1 MSELQLE
8 NQSPISSPQ
17 SILPWYVIRV
27 RTRAELKVADALRS
41 KGFEVFCP
49 TFIEARQYSNR
60 IKNAEVAL
68 FGGYT
73 FCRLDPQIT
82 LPIVSTPGVQ
92 DIVGFGAGPTSVP
105 EIDIKNIQRVVAK
118 TGVAVPWPYLKS
130 GQRVRISVGSMKGV
144 EGILINHKGT
154 DQLVISIEMLQR
166 SIALEVERS
175 WVQPIL

>member
-1 MSELQLE
+1 MSESQLE
-8 NQSPISSPQ
+8 HQSNAWSPPV
-17 SILPWYVIRV
+17 ILSWYVIRV
-27 RTRAELKVADALRS
+27 RTRAELKVADALRG

-73 FCRLDPQIT
+73 FCRLDPQFT
-82 LPIVSTPGVQ
+82 LPIVTTPGVQ
-92 DIVGFGAGPTSVP
+92 GIVGFGAGPTSVP
-105 EIDIKNIQRVVAK
+105 EIDIRNIQRVAAK
-118 TGVAVPWPYLKS
+118 GGLAVPWPYLKS
-130 GQRVRISVGSMKGV
+130 GQRVRIGVGSMKGV
-144 EGILINHKGT
+144 EGILINHKGA

-166 SIALEVERS
+166 SIALEIERS